1 MEMTYKLAPKLPFAS
16 RLAAALALAAAGV
29 VVQFIASPA
38 LGFPLILAGG
48 LAFLANSY
56 TNKPKDL
63 GFEDWRPVTDREID
77 RIADNLR
84 QSRKIK
90 LPAYFSRGMAIA
102 VAVVCLVIAF
112 FSGVIAED
120 GTFAMAMLD
129 ALAFIGPVLFSG
141 SVSVWVPAELKMKM
155 ECLQAVLS
163 QNKPEGIS
171 ITPYL
176 RFDKNKEGKEI
187 PEDVRLMLEGKRHPD
202 DMVGIQIQAAINS
215 GEHGAVPYL
224 YAVCLTRGKGASFKK
239 LSAMKIDGYEI
250 EWKEPEEY
258 GAVVVRQATSG
269 GGYYT
274 SAEDCAR
281 LYQLCL
287 KILDFAAQG
296 AS

>member
-16 RLAAALALAAAGV
+16 RLAAALVLAAAGV
-29 VVQFIASPA
+29 AVQFLASPV
-38 LGFPLILAGG
+38 LGFPLVLAGG

-77 RIADNLR
+77 RITDNLR
-84 QSRKIK
+84 QSRKIR

-102 VAVVCLVIAF
+102 VAIVLLAIAF

-120 GTFAMAMLD
+120 GSFSMATLD
-129 ALAFIGPVLFSG
+129 ALAFIGPILFSG

-155 ECLQAVLS
+155 ECFQSVLS
-163 QNKPEGIS
+163 RPRPEGTT

-187 PEDVRLMLEGKRHPD
+187 PEDVRLMLEAKRRPED
-202 DMVGIQIQAAINS
+202 FVGIQLQAAINS

-224 YAVCLTRGKGASFKK
+224 YAVCLTKGKGPSFKK
-239 LSAMKIDGYEI
+239 LAAMRIDGYEI

-258 GAVVVRQATSG
+258 GAVVVRQETSG
-269 GGYYT
+269 GGYFT
-274 SAEDCAR
+274 SGEDCAR

-287 KILDFAAQG
+287 KILDFSAQG
-296 AS
+296 A